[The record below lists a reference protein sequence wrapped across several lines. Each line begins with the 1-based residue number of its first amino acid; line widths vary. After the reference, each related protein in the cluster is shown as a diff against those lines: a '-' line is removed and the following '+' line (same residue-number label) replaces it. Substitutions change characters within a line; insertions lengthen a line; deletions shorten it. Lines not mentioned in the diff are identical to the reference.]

1 MTKLMERLQTTG
13 SFLARVARPQNP
25 VARLK
30 GAAPASLDREHA
42 TPAQQFAQIPPNTFA
57 PEAAERRI
65 SVTNLVK
72 DYHTSVGRRRILD
85 NISFD
90 VRKGEKIAIVGRNGA
105 GKTTLFKMISGVEA
119 PTSGRI
125 DRGLFMSWPL
135 GFSGGLSGEMTG
147 RDNVRFIGR
156 LYGKNFQDIMAFV
169 DYFAELGPLI
179 NVPVRDYSTG
189 MQARLAFALTLA
201 VDFECFLIDEV
212 LSVGDQ
218 RFHRKCH
225 EELFEKRKDSAM
237 IVISHDAGII
247 RRFCSKILVLKRGRG
262 RVFDDVELGLRIY
275 ETL

>member
-1 MTKLMERLQTTG
+1 LQWPVDNA
-13 SFLARVARPQNP
+13 ARST
-25 VARLK
+25 
-30 GAAPASLDREHA
+30 AS
-42 TPAQQFAQIPPNTFA
+42 
-57 PEAAERRI
+57 RRI
-65 SVTNLVK
+65 VVSNLVK
-72 DYHTSVGRRRILD
+72 EYHTPIGRRRILD
-85 NISFD
+85 NISFE
-90 VRKGEKIAIVGRNGA
+90 VQKGEKIAIVGRNGA

-135 GFSGGLSGEMTG
+135 GFSGGLTGEMTA

-156 LYGKNFQDIMAFV
+156 LFGKDYRDIICFV
-169 DYFAELGPLI
+169 DDFAELGSML

-225 EELFEKRKDSAM
+225 DELFVKRKDRAM
-237 IVISHDAGII
+237 IVISHDSAII
-247 RRFCSKILVLKRGRG
+247 RKFCSKILVLKSGRG
-262 RVFDDVELGLRIY
+262 RVFEDVEFGLKIY